1 MKPSTVSLI
10 LAMLT
15 TAYELSTLITKTP
28 PMYDTSMP
36 LAMFLS
42 AHCICRAIEEYR
54 A

>member
-15 TAYELSTLITKTP
+15 TAYELAMLITRTP
-28 PMYDTSMP
+28 TMYDTTMP
-36 LAMFLS
+36 FTVFLS